1 MINYCHNMGYKI
13 HTSGT
18 FPYKHLKIPFRMTG
32 SKWKKQLFSSL
43 LSRVSLKH
51 FIINLIIDLLQIMKL
66 FSADSDDETDVP
78 DKTPRTKKRKRN
90 EELDFSGS
98 LGQFHF
104 DFLIFSRLVSSLH
117 SFWNAAP
124 PLRFQTGEEEEE
136 RTERHTHVRFC
147 WRGGNIQFIF

>member
-1 MINYCHNMGYKI
+1 
-13 HTSGT
+13 
-18 FPYKHLKIPFRMTG
+18 MTG

-43 LSRVSLKH
+43 LSWVSLKH
-51 FIINLIIDLLQIMKL
+51 FIINLIIII
-66 FSADSDDETDVP
+66 FSADSDGETDVP

-147 WRGGNIQFIF
+147 WRGGNIQSLYFKI